1 MERTPPMSAER
12 IKLSV
17 EVSPELYETIDR
29 LAKKGHESKSDVLR
43 KGIALMQVALEAKQA
58 GKKIG
63 IAGVGQPLEKEII
76 GI

>member
-1 MERTPPMSAER
+1 MMSEER

-17 EVSPELYETIDR
+17 EVSPELYETIEK
-29 LAKKGHESKSDVLR
+29 LAKRGHETKSDVLR
-43 KGIALMQVALEAKQA
+43 KGIALMQVAADAKQE

-63 IAGVGQPLEKEII
+63 IAAPGQTLETEII

>member
-1 MERTPPMSAER
+1 MSEER

-17 EVSPELYETIDR
+17 EVSPELYETIER

-43 KGIALMQVALEAKQA
+43 KGIALMQVAVEAKQE
-58 GKKIG
+58 GKRIG
-63 IAGVGQPLEKEII
+63 IAAQGQPLEKEII

>member
-1 MERTPPMSAER
+1 MNEDR

-17 EVSPELYETIDR
+17 EVSPELYRTIDR
-29 LAKKGHESKSDVLR
+29 LAKQGHESKSDVLR
-43 KGIALMQVALEAKQA
+43 KGIALMQVALEAKQD

-63 IAGVGQPLEKEII
+63 IAAFGQPLEKEII

>member
-1 MERTPPMSAER
+1 MSEER

-17 EVSPELYETIDR
+17 EVSPELYEIIEK
-29 LAKKGHESKSDVLR
+29 LAKQGHETKSDIFR
-43 KGIALMQVALEAKQA
+43 KGIALMKVAAEAKQA

-63 IAGVGQPLEKEII
+63 IAAPGQTLETEII